1 MIGCAVPLITISV
14 NSKASSEPPDIIP
27 AEFAEN

>member
-1 MIGCAVPLITISV
+1 VPLITISV
-14 NSKASSEPPDIIP
+14 NSKASSEPPDILP